1 MTARR
6 VLPSVAVVAALV
18 VSLILALL
26 AADVLR
32 WQRSLESG
40 DARFGSVAG
49 DRGMWTPDTLLPA
62 GASRRLLGV
71 DDDVAFREAV
81 QSFRFARP
89 RAPVT
94 RFSQLAARGA
104 ADRALARVARGHQ
117 ARERAATVANLRGV
131 LALEE
136 ARTSQGNAGTPLRRA
151 ITHFRQ
157 AVTLDRQNDDAKFN
171 LELALQA
178 LSSSDGAGSGGGGE
192 RTATPASGAG
202 AATSGTGY

>member
-1 MTARR
+1 MTSRR
-6 VLPSVAVVAALV
+6 VLAPVAVVAALV
-18 VSLILALL
+18 ISLLLAFL

-40 DARFGSVAG
+40 DARFGTVAG
-49 DRGMWTPDTLLPA
+49 DRGMWSPDTLLST
-62 GASRRLLGV
+62 GASRSLLGV
-71 DDDVAFREAV
+71 EDDVAFREAV

-94 RFSQLAARGA
+94 RFSQLAARSA
-104 ADRALARVARGHQ
+104 AERTLARVSRGNQ
-117 ARERAATVANLRGV
+117 DRERAAVVANLRGV

-136 ARTSQGNAGTPLRRA
+136 ARTSQGNAGPPLRRA
-151 ITHFRQ
+151 ITHFQQ

-171 LELALQA
+171 LELALQT
-178 LSSSDGAGSGGGGE
+178 LSSSGGGSGGGGE

-202 AATSGTGY
+202 AATAGTGY

>member
-6 VLPSVAVVAALV
+6 ILVPLAVVAALV
-18 VSLILALL
+18 ASLLLALL

-40 DARFGSVAG
+40 DSRFGTVAG
-49 DRGMWTPDTLLPA
+49 DRGMWSPDTLLST
-62 GASRRLLGV
+62 GASRSLLGV
-71 DDDVAFREAV
+71 EDDVTFREAV

-89 RAPVT
+89 RMPVT
-94 RFSQLAARGA
+94 RFSQLAARSA
-104 ADRALARVARGHQ
+104 AERSLARVSRGDQ
-117 ARERAATVANLRGV
+117 ARERAAIVANLRGV

-136 ARTSQGNAGTPLRRA
+136 ARTSQGGSGPPLRRA
-151 ITHFRQ
+151 ITQFRR

-178 LSSSDGAGSGGGGE
+178 LSASGSGSGGGGE

>member
-1 MTARR
+1 MTSRR
-6 VLPSVAVVAALV
+6 VLVPIVV
-18 VSLILALL
+18 VSSLVLALLLALL

-32 WQRSLESG
+32 WQQSLESG
-40 DARFGSVAG
+40 DARFAGGAG
-49 DRGMWTPDTLLPA
+49 DRGMWSPDTLLPEAA
-62 GASRRLLGV
+62 GRGLLGV
-71 DDDVAFREAV
+71 SDDVSFREAL

-94 RFSQLAARGA
+94 RFSQLAARSA
-104 ADRALARVARGHQ
+104 AERTLARVSRGNQ
-117 ARERAATVANLRGV
+117 GRERAAVVANLRGV

-136 ARTSQGNAGTPLRRA
+136 ARTSQGSAGPPLRRA

-171 LELALQA
+171 LELALQT
-178 LSSSDGAGSGGGGE
+178 LSSSGGGSGGGGE

-202 AATSGTGY
+202 AATAGTGY